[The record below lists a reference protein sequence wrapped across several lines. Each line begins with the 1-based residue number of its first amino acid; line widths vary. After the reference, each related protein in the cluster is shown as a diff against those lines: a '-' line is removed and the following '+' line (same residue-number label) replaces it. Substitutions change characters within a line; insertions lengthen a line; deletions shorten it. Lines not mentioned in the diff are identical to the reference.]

1 MKKDIKM
8 ITISTDKI
16 ITIRKDSE
24 NNMNQV
30 GIIIVIKRIIKLM
43 IQTSHINK
51 TNLLTKIIKIKKIKK
66 TIEMIPKLIGSLS
79 FSNKIIE
86 ITQGILK
93 KKT

>member
-43 IQTSHINK
+43 ILTSHINK
-51 TNLLTKIIKIKKIKK
+51 INLLTKIIKIKK

-79 FSNKIIE
+79 LSNKIIE
-86 ITQGILK
+86 ITQEILK